1 MSESAKRRVQA
12 IGDQLAGGSIPAIH
26 RVAPSGPRVADK
38 VVIIT
43 GISPPIQ
50 DITR

>member
-12 IGDQLAGGSIPAIH
+12 IGDQLAGGSVPPLTK
-26 RVAPSGPRVADK
+26 VAPSGPRVAGK

-43 GISPPIQ
+43 GICPN
-50 DITR
+50 